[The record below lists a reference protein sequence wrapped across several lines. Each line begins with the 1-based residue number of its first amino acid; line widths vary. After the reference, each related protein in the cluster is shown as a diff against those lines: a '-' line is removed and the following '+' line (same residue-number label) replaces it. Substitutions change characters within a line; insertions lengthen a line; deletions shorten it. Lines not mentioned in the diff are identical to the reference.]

1 MARCPFAKWSP
12 ISGPVGSFVGGPF
25 RIVHHTTEG
34 SSAAGAIAA
43 FRAHRSDPHFTV
55 DQTTIYQHI
64 DTGLSARALRNL
76 TGGVETNRLS
86 AIQIEVVGTAGRPKA
101 RPTLE
106 NVARLCRW
114 LEKTH
119 NIPSD
124 WPSGPPKP
132 AVNGQD
138 PGGHN
143 RSAQNWVSRGGH
155 YGHCHVPENIH
166 WDPAYTAEEA
176 MFVMRFD
183 PDNAGALQDPE
194 IEALRESLPEEVP
207 IEFEDIAIPDHA
219 DVGEEEGEDQP
230 PRAEDRRGRLPSFG
244 SYATPEM
251 AVLIAGLFF
260 AGSFLLVRSLTRR

>member
-1 MARCPFAKWSP
+1 MARCPFATWTP
-12 ISGPVGSFVGGPF
+12 LSGPVGSFVGGPF

-34 SSAAGAIAA
+34 SSASGAIAA

-64 DTGLSARALRNL
+64 DTGLAARALRNL
-76 TGGVETNRLS
+76 QGGVETNRLS
-86 AIQIEVVGTAGRPKA
+86 AVQIEVVGTAGRPKPRA
-101 RPTLE
+101 TLE

-119 NIPSD
+119 GIPSV

-143 RSAQNWVSRGGH
+143 RSAQNWVAHGGH

-166 WDPAYTAEEA
+166 WDPAYTADEA
-176 MFVMRFD
+176 TFVMRFD
-183 PDNAGALQDPE
+183 PDNPGALVDPE

-219 DVGEEEGEDQP
+219 DVGEEEEDDAVSA
-230 PRAEDRRGRLPSFG
+230 PRSDAGRGRPINDLL
-244 SYATPEM
+244 TPE
-251 AVLIAGLFF
+251 VTGLIVGLLLV
-260 AGSFLLVRSLTRR
+260 GSFMLVRNLARR